1 MLLCAQ
7 YVLPVSST
15 PIENGAILVENDK
28 IADIGDAK
36 MMRLRYP
43 EEEVREFGNAALC
56 PGMIDL
62 SARLE
67 DAILRGLIS
76 DVPYYAWMK
85 DISTLRRKLS
95 AEDCYESAY
104 LGTLEA
110 ISSGITTVGDITTSG
125 AAALAAD
132 KLGLRAVI
140 YREASAIDKNLVNYA
155 LKKAINDLEKWS
167 SEIESDR
174 VTFGLSPAPVFQ
186 CHPLIYKEV
195 ARCALENK
203 LPVAMRL
210 AGSRE
215 EYRFVKNGRA
225 VDSSMR
231 FELSGFMELPP
242 WLPTGVTPVNYVL
255 NWDGF
260 DAENTMIIYGIF
272 VNEDDINKLK
282 EYDVAVAVT
291 PSLNA
296 QLGMGVAPVDEYLR
310 AGVRVGLGTGAPGSL
325 DFLDIFTEMRV
336 ELLIQ
341 RALNNRDFISAQT
354 LLEMGTL
361 SAAKVLGLDEKIGS
375 LEVGKQADIIAL
387 DLAGSHQTS
396 MDDPI
401 FTLLSSVS
409 NNDVLMTM
417 VDGNILFERGQWHV
431 DGPHVAKNI
440 ARIMTIRSTLRPTQ

>member
-7 YVLPVSST
+7 YVLPVSSA
-15 PIENGAILVENDK
+15 PIKNGAVLIKDDK
-28 IADIGDAK
+28 IVDIGQAD
-36 MMRLRYP
+36 MMRLRYKD
-43 EEEVREFGNAALC
+43 EEMRDFGNAALC

-62 SARLE
+62 YARLE

-76 DVPYYAWMK
+76 DVPYAAWIK
-85 DISTLRRKLS
+85 EISELRRKLS
-95 AEDCYESAY
+95 ADECYESAY

-110 ISSGITTVGDITTSG
+110 LSSGITTVGDITTTG
-125 AAALAAD
+125 AAAQAAD
-132 KLGLRAVI
+132 KLGLRAVV
-140 YREASAIDKNLVNYA
+140 YRETSAIDKNLVNYA
-155 LKKAINDLEKWS
+155 LKKAMGDIEKWS
-167 SEIESDR
+167 SEMESGR
-174 VTFGLSPAPVFQ
+174 VSFGLAPAPVFE

-195 ARCALENK
+195 SRYALEYD

-210 AGSRE
+210 AGSQE

-255 NWDGF
+255 NWEGF
-260 DAENTMIIYGIF
+260 DAENVMIVYG
-272 VNEDDINKLK
+272 VCVTQEDINKLK
-282 EYDVAVAVT
+282 EYDVAIAVT

-296 QLGMGVAPVDEYLR
+296 ELGMGVAPVNEYLR
-310 AGVRVGLGTGAPGSL
+310 AGLRVGLATGAPGSL

-361 SAAKVLGLDEKIGS
+361 YAAKVLGIDDKVGS
-375 LEVGKQADIIAL
+375 LEVGKQADIIAI

-396 MDDPI
+396 MNDPI
-401 FTLLSSVS
+401 FTLLSSAS
-409 NNDVLMTM
+409 NNDVMMTM
-417 VDGNILFERGQWHV
+417 VDGDILFERGQWHV
-431 DGPHVAKNI
+431 DSSDVAKNI
-440 ARIMTIRSTLRPTQ
+440 ARVLSIRSTLRPF